1 MSVTQENAE
10 AALHYLAETDVAYAE
25 AKAQV
30 ERTTILC
37 KRVRARIT
45 HGATGSVEHKKAE
58 AEISLE
64 AGEADDAYIESV
76 REFETLRAKRQR
88 AELTI
93 DVWRSINSAMKR
105 GNI

>member
-1 MSVTQENAE
+1 MSITQDKAE
-10 AALHYLAETDVAYAE
+10 KALHFLAETDVAYAE

-58 AEISLE
+58 AEISVE
-64 AGEADDAYIESV
+64 AGEADDAYIAAVEAY
-76 REFETLRAKRQR
+76 ETLKAKRQR

-93 DVWRSINSAMKR
+93 DFFRTVEASRRK
-105 GNI
+105 G